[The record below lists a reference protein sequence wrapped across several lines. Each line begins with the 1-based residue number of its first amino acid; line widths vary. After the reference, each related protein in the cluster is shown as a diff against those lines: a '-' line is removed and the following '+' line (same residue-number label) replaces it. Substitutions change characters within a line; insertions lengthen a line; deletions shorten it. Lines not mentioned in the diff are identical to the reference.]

1 MSEPDP
7 SSDRS
12 TDPSPT
18 PGERRL
24 SRPPSERYREE
35 AARAAAAA
43 AAEGAGRDA
52 SASVVRGVALAF
64 VVAAIG
70 AAAIVV
76 LGGILTVT
84 TGLVAVAG
92 VMALG
97 IGIALRW
104 GGGTRLDPGRRVAIA
119 VVLSVGAVVVA
130 QVGLWQYARV
140 EGGVLSPLDYLWDV
154 FGPLVVIEIGV
165 AGFIAWLAAR

>member
-1 MSEPDP
+1 VSEPDP
-7 SSDRS
+7 PNE
-12 TDPSPT
+12 PSQT

-35 AARAAAAA
+35 EARAAAAA
-43 AAEGAGRDA
+43 DDA
-52 SASVVRGVALAF
+52 RQDPSASVARGVALAT

-70 AAAIVV
+70 AGAIVV

-97 IGIALRW
+97 VGIALRW
-104 GGGTRLDPGRRVAIA
+104 GAGSRLDPGRRVAIA
-119 VVLSVGAVVVA
+119 LALSVGAVVVA
-130 QVGLWQYARV
+130 QLGLWQNARV
-140 EGGVLSPLDYLWDV
+140 EGGVLSPLEYLWDV
-154 FGPLVVIEIGV
+154 YGPLVPIELVV
-165 AGFIAWLAAR
+165 AAFVAWLASR

>member
-1 MSEPDP
+1 VSEPDP
-7 SSDRS
+7 TNESSRA
-12 TDPSPT
+12 

-35 AARAAAAA
+35 EARAAAAA
-43 AAEGAGRDA
+43 AADEARLDP
-52 SASVVRGVALAF
+52 SASVARGVALAA

-92 VMALG
+92 AMGLG
-97 IGIALRW
+97 VGIALRW
-104 GGGTRLDPGRRVAIA
+104 GAGSRLGAGWRVAIA
-119 VVLSVGAVVVA
+119 LALSLGAVVIA
-130 QVGLWQYARV
+130 QLGLWQNARV
-140 EGGVLSPLDYLWDV
+140 EGGVLSPLEYLWDV
-154 FGPLVVIEIGV
+154 YGPLVPIELV
-165 AGFIAWLAAR
+165 AAGLVAWLASR